1 VTLKL
6 RPKEKVRFMKQWG
19 WTAGGAMCA
28 RILLQKMHG
37 VFRELKIG
45 QCGHKIGNN
54 KEIL

>member
-1 VTLKL
+1 MTLKL